1 MTCDF
6 GRAVSRLSCAVNPRD
21 AGEVIHCVPGF
32 PKDLAKVAGI
42 IVDKVDSDVPLSGQ
56 EGICV
61 QWR

>member
-1 MTCDF
+1 MACDF
-6 GRAVSRLSCAVNPRD
+6 GRAVSRLSCSVNPRD

-32 PKDLAKVAGI
+32 PKDSAKVAEI
-42 IVDKVDSDVPLSGQ
+42 IVDKVSSDVPLSGQ

>member
-1 MTCDF
+1 MTRDF
-6 GRAVSRLSCAVNPRD
+6 GRAVSRLSSVVNPRD
-21 AGEVIHCVPGF
+21 ADEVTHCVPGF
-32 PKDLAKVAGI
+32 PKGLAKVAGK

>member
-6 GRAVSRLSCAVNPRD
+6 GRAVNRLSSAVNPRD
-21 AGEVIHCVPGF
+21 AGEVIHCVPAF
-32 PKDLAKVAGI
+32 PGESAKVAEI
-42 IVDKVDSDVPLSGQ
+42 IVDKSGSDVPLSGQ

>member
-1 MTCDF
+1 MACDF
-6 GRAVSRLSCAVNPRD
+6 GRAVSRLSCSVNPRD

-32 PKDLAKVAGI
+32 PGELAKVAEI
-42 IVDKVDSDVPLSGQ
+42 IVDKVASDVPLSGQ